1 MADGRLQF
9 AVAFVLLGV
18 LAESVGAAHTERRH
32 YSILVDG
39 KEAGQSQLTIIE
51 QDDGGV
57 YVTAKAKVHVQGLLL
72 NYAFT
77 IDGQEWWKD
86 GKLIGMKVLCNDNGK
101 KCDLLVS
108 QRAGQLMARVN
119 GTDRLLRADVWT
131 TSYWKLADARFHNK
145 PVPLLAADTGQE
157 RVGQLQYLGSK
168 QLPVGNQLVAC
179 YHFRITGAGHPVD
192 LWFDQHHR
200 LVRQEFTESGHKTII
215 QLVGK
220 K

>member
-1 MADGRLQF
+1 MAGCRWPSM
-9 AVAFVLLGV
+9 VALICLTCPVW
-18 LAESVGAAHTERRH
+18 AAHTETRH
-32 YSILVDG
+32 FSILVDG
-39 KEAGQSQLTIIE
+39 KEAGQSQMTIIE
-51 QDDGGV
+51 QDDGSV
-57 YVTAKAKVHVQGLLL
+57 YLAASAKVQLKGLVV
-72 NYAFT
+72 NYDFT
-77 IDGQEWWKD
+77 IEGQEWWKD

-119 GTDRLLRADVWT
+119 GTDRVLRTDVWT

-145 PVPLLAADTGQE
+145 QVPLLAADTGQE
-157 RVGQLQYLGSK
+157 RAGQLQYVGGK